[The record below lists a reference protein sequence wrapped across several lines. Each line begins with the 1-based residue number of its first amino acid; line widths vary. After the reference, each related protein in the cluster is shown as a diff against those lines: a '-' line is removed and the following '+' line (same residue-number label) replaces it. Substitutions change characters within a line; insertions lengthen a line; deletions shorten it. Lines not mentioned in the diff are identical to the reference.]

1 MTYASQ
7 TKRRALLA
15 TVAATSLLGALP
27 TAWAQAYPAERP
39 ITLVVGFPPGG
50 GVDIVARQLA
60 DKLSEVLGQRII
72 VDNKAGAAGNV
83 AMEFVARSK
92 PDGYT
97 LLMGNLGML
106 SANPAL
112 YQKLPFDPAKDFEPI
127 ARVVVTPLVAVVPS
141 SLPVQN
147 VQQLLAMARAKPGEL
162 NFGSG
167 GNGNINHLA
176 GELLKL
182 QTSTQIQHVPYKG
195 SVPALTDLVGGRV
208 QLMIDGGNVVQP
220 FVKDGRARAIVM
232 TGEARSPAMPDV
244 PTARE
249 AGLPD
254 FVVYGWQGVLAPTGT
269 PREVVERLSRDIGR
283 ALALPELKSRLS
295 GQGTEPSYLGPAEF
309 KTYMAAEQKRWT
321 EVIRAA
327 KVTLD

>member
-1 MTYASQ
+1 MNTSLHISLNILRKILGA
-7 TKRRALLA
+7 TLLA
-15 TVAATSLLGALP
+15 CTQLAS
-27 TAWAQAYPAERP
+27 AQAWPERP
-39 ITLVVGFPPGG
+39 IQLIVGFPPGG

-60 DKLSEVLGQRII
+60 DKLSEQLGQRVV

-83 AMEFVARSK
+83 AMELVARSK

-112 YQKLPFDPAKDFEPI
+112 YAKLPFDPAKDFVPI
-127 ARVVVTPLVAVVPS
+127 ARVVVTPLVAVVPA

-147 VQQLLAMARAKPGEL
+147 FQQLIALAKSKPGEL

-182 QTSTQIQHVPYKG
+182 QTGTQMQHVPYKG
-195 SVPALTDLVGGRV
+195 SAPALTDLAGSRI

-220 FVKDGRARAIVM
+220 FVKDGRAKALAM
-232 TGEARSPAMPDV
+232 TGDARSSAMPDV

-249 AGLPD
+249 SGFPD
-254 FVVYGWQGVLAPTGT
+254 FVIYGWQGMLAPTGT
-269 PREVVERLSRDIGR
+269 PQTVIERMSAEIAK
-283 ALALPELKSRLS
+283 ALAAPELKARLS
-295 GQGTEPSYLGPAEF
+295 GQGTEPAYLGPVEF
-309 KTYMAAEQKRWT
+309 KAYAAAEQKRWT
-321 EVIRAA
+321 EVIQKA
-327 KVTLD
+327 KITID